1 MNKLIQKYANH
12 IDSLKLFND
21 SLEGKNLLHYDMD
34 ELKKLEKNDNINIRM
49 VISSKDLD
57 YYNKEFGL
65 EETDKN
71 HGLSIVQG
79 KIKKDDLQYD
89 DFHEFTGLIISEDM
103 SLNSFVVE
111 KDEPANDLKEELKK
125 LEEQLKKAQ
134 EERKKMEEN
143 VEQKKEVLEETID
156 RLNEELNDTEKELI
170 ELEDDEGDKIKE
182 MRDMEDRLH
191 EEIKQTQTD
200 IYNIEIYKTKT
211 EQEKKELEKQV
222 SVLSKT
228 LNRIKEK
235 SKNNKKK
242 EK

>member
-1 MNKLIQKYANH
+1 MDKLIQKYANH
-12 IDSLKLFND
+12 IDSLKMFND
-21 SLEGKNLLHYDMD
+21 SLEGKSLLHYDMD
-34 ELKKLEKNDNINIRM
+34 ELKNLKSNDNINIRM

-79 KIKKDDLQYD
+79 AIKKDDLQYD
-89 DFHEFTGLIISEDM
+89 DFHKFTGSIIGEGM
-103 SLNSFVVE
+103 SLNSFVIE
-111 KDEPANDLKEELKK
+111 KDEPMTDLKEQLKK

-134 EERKKMEEN
+134 EERKKMEKN
-143 VEQKKEVLEETID
+143 MEQKKEVLEETID
-156 RLNEELNDTEKELI
+156 KLNEELNDTEKELI

-182 MRDMEDRLH
+182 MRDMEDRLY

-200 IYNIEIYKTKT
+200 IYNIEIYKNKT

-222 SVLSKT
+222 SVLSKK
-228 LNRIKEK
+228 LNRIKE
-235 SKNNKKK
+235 KNNKKK